1 MIIPNVGDQ
10 QLQNLQRARRA
21 EKEEANS
28 ETTRW
33 SLCSCGVAS
42 TRMAPVAPSEV
53 EVGLG
58 TRTKGKHTN
67 KKLTAM
73 DAQMYILGMTTA
85 NTGPH
90 TEEDSG
96 GW

>member
-1 MIIPNVGDQ
+1 
-10 QLQNLQRARRA
+10 
-21 EKEEANS
+21 
-28 ETTRW
+28 
-33 SLCSCGVAS
+33 
-42 TRMAPVAPSEV
+42 MAPVAPSEV
-53 EVGLG
+53 EVVLG

-73 DAQMYILGMTTA
+73 DAQMYILVMTTT

>member
-1 MIIPNVGDQ
+1 
-10 QLQNLQRARRA
+10 
-21 EKEEANS
+21 
-28 ETTRW
+28 
-33 SLCSCGVAS
+33 
-42 TRMAPVAPSEV
+42 MAPVAPSEV
-53 EVGLG
+53 EVVLG